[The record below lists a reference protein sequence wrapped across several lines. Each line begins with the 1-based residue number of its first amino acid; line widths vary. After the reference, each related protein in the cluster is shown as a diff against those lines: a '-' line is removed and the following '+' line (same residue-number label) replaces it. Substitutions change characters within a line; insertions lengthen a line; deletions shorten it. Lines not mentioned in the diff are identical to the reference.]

1 MIIDSVPRDKQG
13 DYGSPL
19 GEGFNNLTFNLD
31 QIREVLQ
38 RPQFENKHLTAIG
51 KTEWADI
58 AWNDH
63 SIADKKNLINSVDLV
78 FISSASVKDW
88 EKARDHLK
96 ASGVNRRLLDCS
108 DAHYF
113 LGSDQKDR
121 IGKCFTWIKADPT
134 FEGLLLATKEF
145 DERVFVGDEPEKI
158 KNVRENRTKY
168 ITSIRLSRVPESDSK
183 ELWFDDTVKLNTG
196 LVAII
201 GNKGSGK
208 SALTDTIGLLGNSRN
223 ERHFSFLHKDRFR
236 EPKDNKARLYQAT
249 LAWESGSTLTRRLD
263 EQVSGTSVEL
273 VKYIPQHFLET
284 VCNEIKLAAETDFDR
299 ELKGVIFSHVE
310 TADRLGKD
318 SLDALLAYKTEE
330 TNAAIDIL
338 KAELSQINK
347 EIADLEAK
355 STKEHRQSIE
365 EKLRAREKELES
377 HDISKPPEVPPPAV
391 DPPRQKEINEI
402 SSEIGAA
409 KKAQQGLAIQIEQAR
424 REQNENTLLISS
436 ADKALSKID
445 NLVQQYKVFVQ
456 DISKEL
462 SALGISLESVV
473 TLTVNKEPLNEK
485 RRASMVAKLK
495 ADALLDSKNAIG
507 LVYKTSQTNAR
518 IDALQAKLDEP
529 NKRYQAYITELQ
541 KWTEKRTGLVGN
553 SEIADS
559 IEGYRSQLKKLEEIP
574 AQVAARKQ
582 RRIEKVKEIYDRVA
596 GLANDYRQY
605 YRPVRDFIQNHP
617 LAKDK
622 LQLNFE
628 VSIVDTTF
636 RDKFFDY
643 VHQGVSGSFFGDKE
657 GKSVLE
663 NIIEKYDFNDW
674 ARARGFLQDVIDHLE
689 NDKRPGA
696 SAKVRIAEQ
705 LKKGH
710 TVQELYDFVFS
721 LAYLSP
727 RYTLRLGDRD
737 LHQLS
742 PGEKGTLLLI
752 FYLLVDR
759 GDVPLVIDQPEE
771 NLDNQTVVSLLVPC
785 IKEAKQRR
793 QILIVT
799 HNPNLAVVCDAE
811 QIVYASENKKG
822 RKRIAYT
829 SGAIENPIFNKKTV
843 DVLEGTRPAFDNRDS
858 KYFPEGTP

>member
-1 MIIDSVPRDKQG
+1 
-13 DYGSPL
+13 
-19 GEGFNNLTFNLD
+19 
-31 QIREVLQ
+31 
-38 RPQFENKHLTAIG
+38 
-51 KTEWADI
+51 
-58 AWNDH
+58 
-63 SIADKKNLINSVDLV
+63 
-78 FISSASVKDW
+78 
-88 EKARDHLK
+88 
-96 ASGVNRRLLDCS
+96 
-108 DAHYF
+108 
-113 LGSDQKDR
+113 
-121 IGKCFTWIKADPT
+121 
-134 FEGLLLATKEF
+134 
-145 DERVFVGDEPEKI
+145 
-158 KNVRENRTKY
+158 
-168 ITSIRLSRVPESDSK
+168 
-183 ELWFDDTVKLNTG
+183 
-196 LVAII
+196 
-201 GNKGSGK
+201 
-208 SALTDTIGLLGNSRN
+208 
-223 ERHFSFLHKDRFR
+223 
-236 EPKDNKARLYQAT
+236 
-249 LAWESGSTLTRRLD
+249 
-263 EQVSGTSVEL
+263 
-273 VKYIPQHFLET
+273 
-284 VCNEIKLAAETDFDR
+284 
-299 ELKGVIFSHVE
+299 
-310 TADRLGKD
+310 
-318 SLDALLAYKTEE
+318 
-330 TNAAIDIL
+330 
-338 KAELSQINK
+338 
-347 EIADLEAK
+347 
-355 STKEHRQSIE
+355 
-365 EKLRAREKELES
+365 
-377 HDISKPPEVPPPAV
+377 
-391 DPPRQKEINEI
+391 
-402 SSEIGAA
+402 
-409 KKAQQGLAIQIEQAR
+409 
-424 REQNENTLLISS
+424 
-436 ADKALSKID
+436 
-445 NLVQQYKVFVQ
+445 
-456 DISKEL
+456 
-462 SALGISLESVV
+462 
-473 TLTVNKEPLNEK
+473 
-485 RRASMVAKLK
+485 
-495 ADALLDSKNAIG
+495 
-507 LVYKTSQTNAR
+507 
-518 IDALQAKLDEP
+518 LDEP